1 MWTPPT
7 RYRVSIR
14 QRSEGIAMSTSF
26 KVGDAVR
33 WNSEAGEIRGT
44 VVKVHTRDVEIMG
57 RHRPASKQEPQY
69 EVKSDKTGHLAMHH
83 AAALQVTH
91 SVSHPIK

>member
-44 VVKVHTRDVEIMG
+44 VVKVHTRDVEFMG
-57 RHRPASKQEPQY
+57 RHRPASKKEPQY

-83 AAALQVTH
+83 AAAL
-91 SVSHPIK
+91 HPVKAE

>member
-44 VVKVHTRDVEIMG
+44 VVKVHTRDVEFMG
-57 RHRPASKQEPQY
+57 RHRPASKDEPQY

-83 AAALQVTH
+83 AAAL
-91 SVSHPIK
+91 HPVKAE

>member
-1 MWTPPT
+1 
-7 RYRVSIR
+7 
-14 QRSEGIAMSTSF
+14 MSTSF

-44 VVKVHTRDVEIMG
+44 VVKVHTRDVEFMG

-83 AAALQVTH
+83 AAALQVNH
-91 SVSHPIK
+91 SVSHPIR

>member
-44 VVKVHTRDVEIMG
+44 VVKVHTRDVEFMG

-83 AAALQVTH
+83 AAALQVNH

>member
-1 MWTPPT
+1 
-7 RYRVSIR
+7 VSIR

-44 VVKVHTRDVEIMG
+44 VVKVHTRDVEFMG
-57 RHRPASKQEPQY
+57 RHRPASKDEPQY